1 MTRQTGKPQTNSE
14 IIFKTVFDH
23 SDTGI
28 ILTDPE
34 GNIIGCNN
42 ALTVIT
48 GFPSEQLEK
57 FNTADIT
64 HRSDFAEEKRVMK
77 ELIKTRK
84 PDPVKMQKRFISS
97 TNETVWVNLSIL
109 LITNDK
115 GTPQYFIELAENIT
129 EQKLVKELFS
139 VIAHDLR
146 GHFHALLGLSELL
159 ADDND
164 DLSIDEIRKIGKEL
178 YAAFRSEYSLLENL
192 LAWSKIQKDNV
203 ELVPD
208 VVNLHKAV
216 DSSIDLLNW
225 LAVKKGIEIVNL
237 INENV
242 NIVFDANLLQ
252 SVLQNIIS
260 NAIKFSHEESSIR
273 IQFKSGEINSV
284 EISDEGTGLTEEE
297 IKKLLNQ
304 DIYFSKPG
312 TAREQGSGLGLVIC
326 REFIEK
332 HEGRLYIRS
341 KKGKGTTVGF
351 TVKIPE
357 PVSS

>member
-1 MTRQTGKPQTNSE
+1 MSRQTEKPQTDTE

-23 SDTGI
+23 SDTGV
-28 ILTDPE
+28 ILTDLE

-42 ALTVIT
+42 AFGNMT
-48 GFPSEQLEK
+48 GYPSEQLEK
-57 FNTADIT
+57 FNTGDIS
-64 HRSDFAEEKRVMK
+64 HRSDFAEEQKVLK
-77 ELIKTRK
+77 ELLRTKK
-84 PDPVKMQKRFISS
+84 KDPVKLQKRFISS
-97 TNETVWVNLSIL
+97 TNETVWVNLSIS
-109 LITNDK
+109 LITNTS
-115 GTPQYFIELAENIT
+115 GTPLYFIELAENIT

-159 ADDND
+159 SDDTD
-164 DLSIDEIRKIGKEL
+164 DLSVDEIRKIGKEL

-192 LAWSKIQKDNV
+192 LAWSKIQKDSV
-203 ELVPD
+203 ELAPD
-208 VVNLHKAV
+208 IVNLHQAV
-216 DSSIDLLNW
+216 NSSIDLLNW

-237 INENV
+237 INKSV

-260 NAIKFSHEESSIR
+260 NAIKFSNEESSIR
-273 IQFKSGEINSV
+273 IQFRSGETDSV
-284 EISDEGTGLTEEE
+284 EISDEGIGMTEEE
-297 IKKLLNQ
+297 IEKLLDQ

-312 TAREQGSGLGLVIC
+312 TAREQGTGFGLMIC

-332 HEGRLYIRS
+332 HEGRLYIKS

-351 TVKIPE
+351 TVKTSGTAPA
-357 PVSS
+357 